1 MNLRLRLAIYSPW
14 TVTSAVAVT
23 VDGGESIVDWQV
35 YSPPWNVCRG
45 LNERVR
51 VVLEPVVL

>member
-1 MNLRLRLAIYSPW
+1 MFL
-14 TVTSAVAVT
+14 VAVT
-23 VDGGESIVDWQV
+23 VDGGESIVDWQM
-35 YSPPWNVCRG
+35 YCPPCDVCRG